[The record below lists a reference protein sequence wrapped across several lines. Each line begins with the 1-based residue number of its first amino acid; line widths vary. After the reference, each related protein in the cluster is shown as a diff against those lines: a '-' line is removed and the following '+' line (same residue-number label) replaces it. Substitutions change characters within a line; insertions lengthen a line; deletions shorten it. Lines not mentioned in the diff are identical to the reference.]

1 MSNFIEI
8 LMNIIL
14 PVFIQIGI
22 GFLIQKNFHLN
33 LQTLSKIQFYAFIPA
48 LLFSKIYTSD
58 IAGGD
63 IGMIMLF
70 GIVLFGAMTL
80 VATVASRVM
89 GYDIKREK
97 AIVNAVTLLNSGNFG
112 LPLIEL
118 LYAGPLAATALTFQV
133 FFMLTQNILMNTF
146 GLFNCTF
153 GKYSLMEGVKK
164 IAKMPMIYT
173 IIIAFALKF
182 LVIPVPSS
190 VLSSTEIMGRAMV
203 PVAIFTLGAQLAE
216 TKIQLNALAVYL
228 PVALRLIVGPLIGL
242 ALIKLLG
249 IEGLMAQVMFI
260 ASAAPSAVNSML
272 LSIEFDS
279 DPEYAS
285 QTVFISTLMSAV
297 TVSVV
302 IIIGQNLFPIL

>member
-1 MSNFIEI
+1 MSNFVGI

-22 GFLIQKNFHLN
+22 GFLIQKKFHLS
-33 LQTLSKIQFYAFIPA
+33 LQTLSKVQFYAFIPA
-48 LLFSKIYTSD
+48 LLFSKIYSSD
-58 IAGGD
+58 ISGSD
-63 IGMIMLF
+63 IGTIMIFGVLLF
-70 GIVLFGAMTL
+70 AVTTL
-80 VATVASRVM
+80 IATVASRVM
-89 GYDIKREK
+89 GFDIKREK

-112 LPLIEL
+112 LPLVEL

-133 FFMLTQNILMNTF
+133 FFMLTQNLLMNTF

-173 IIIAFALKF
+173 IIIAFAVKL
-182 LVIPVPSS
+182 LVIPVPGAI
-190 VLSSTEIMGRAMV
+190 LSSTEIMGRAMV

-216 TKIQLNALAVYL
+216 TKIQLKSMAVYL
-228 PVALRLIVGPLIGL
+228 PVALRLLVGPLIGFS
-242 ALIKLLG
+242 LIKLFG
-249 IEGLMAQVMFI
+249 IEGLMAQVMLI

-285 QTVFISTLMSAV
+285 QIVFISTLMSAV
-297 TVSVV
+297 SVSIV
-302 IIIGQNLFPIL
+302 IMIGQNLFPIL